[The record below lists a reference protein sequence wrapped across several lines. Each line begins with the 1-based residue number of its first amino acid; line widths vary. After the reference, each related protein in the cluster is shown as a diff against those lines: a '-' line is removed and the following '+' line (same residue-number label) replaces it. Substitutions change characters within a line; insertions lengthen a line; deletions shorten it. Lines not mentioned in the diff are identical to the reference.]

1 MQRVAKV
8 MWNNWSKLMQKY
20 ETPLEESR
28 TVFFDIAVRYAKRGR
43 YYHTAKHLCQLFLLL
58 ERVGEKLTRPEA
70 VMWAVFY
77 HDIIY
82 NPLRKDNEE
91 RSAKYARKIMR
102 QLNIPEETIALTEQ
116 LILAT
121 QHHIAPPDALPD
133 FQYFLDADL
142 AILGAK
148 PEKYERY
155 TKAIRR
161 EYRLIPDFMYR
172 PGRRRVLEQ
181 LLAKPTLYYTP
192 PFFKRFE
199 ARARENMLRELNS
212 L

>member
-1 MQRVAKV
+1 MQ
-8 MWNNWSKLMQKY
+8 NY

-28 TVFFDIAVRYAKRGR
+28 TQFIDIAVRYAKRGR
-43 YYHTAKHLCQLFLLL
+43 YYHTAKHLSQLFLLL
-58 ERVGEKLTRPEA
+58 EKVEEKLTHPQA
-70 VMWAVFY
+70 VLWAVFY

-91 RSAKYARKIMR
+91 RSAKYARKVMR
-102 QLNIPEETIALTEQ
+102 QLHIPEATITLTEQ

-133 FQYFLDADL
+133 FYYFLDADL

-148 PEKYERY
+148 HEKYDIY
-155 TKAIRR
+155 AKAIRK

-172 PGRRRVLEQ
+172 PGRKRVLEQ
-181 LLAKPTLYYTP
+181 LLAKPSLFYTP

-199 ARARENMLRELNS
+199 ANARENMLRELNS